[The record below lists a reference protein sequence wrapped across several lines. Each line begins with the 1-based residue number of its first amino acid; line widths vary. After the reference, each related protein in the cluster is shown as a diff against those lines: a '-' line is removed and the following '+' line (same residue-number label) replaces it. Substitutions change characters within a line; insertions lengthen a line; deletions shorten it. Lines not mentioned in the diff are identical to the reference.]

1 MINYINNEK
10 DIKSESS
17 IFIFAFAGWPD
28 AGQSATNALKTLSD
42 NLNAK
47 KFAEIDSENFFNFS
61 RERPLVYTEKEKRL
75 LKWPSN
81 EFFFVPKIIN
91 NLDLVILN
99 GIEPHLKWNTFG
111 DLVIELSQKFNV
123 ELVITL
129 GALLDAIP
137 HTRKPKLTITSTKN
151 IPDKFSSK
159 QYERAS
165 YEGPTGITSILL
177 DKFSKIDISC
187 LSIWAHTPHY
197 LQASPNPILSLAL
210 LNKLESEIGI
220 KSDLTKLNSK
230 AAKFRARLDNA
241 ILQDSELN
249 NYVKNLEERYDS
261 SIPTFENTE
270 EDVKLF
276 HDLEDFLKNVRS
288 DEENNEQNI

>member
-1 MINYINNEK
+1 MINYLNNNN
-10 DIKSESS
+10 DIKSDSS
-17 IFIFAFAGWPD
+17 ILIFAFAGWPD
-28 AGQSATNALKTLSD
+28 AGQSATNALKTLSE
-42 NLNAK
+42 NLDAK
-47 KFAEIDSENFFNFS
+47 KFAEIQSEDFFNFS
-61 RERPLVYTEKEKRL
+61 RERPMVYTEDDKRL

-81 EFFFVPKIIN
+81 DFSFVPKIKN
-91 NLDLVILN
+91 NHDLIILN

-111 DLVIELSQKFNV
+111 DLIIELSQKFNV

-137 HTRKPKLTITSTKN
+137 HTRVPKLTLTSTN
-151 IPDKFSSK
+151 DIPDKFTSK
-159 QYERAS
+159 QFERAS

-187 LSIWAHTPHY
+187 LSIWAHSPHY

-210 LNKLESEIGI
+210 LNKLDSEIGI
-220 KSDLTKLNSK
+220 KSDLTKLNTK

-241 ILQDSELN
+241 ILQDTELK
-249 NYVKNLEERYDS
+249 NYVNNLEERYDS
-261 SIPTFENTE
+261 SLPTFENTE

-276 HDLEDFLKNVRS
+276 HDLENFLKKYRS
-288 DEENNEQNI
+288 DEENND